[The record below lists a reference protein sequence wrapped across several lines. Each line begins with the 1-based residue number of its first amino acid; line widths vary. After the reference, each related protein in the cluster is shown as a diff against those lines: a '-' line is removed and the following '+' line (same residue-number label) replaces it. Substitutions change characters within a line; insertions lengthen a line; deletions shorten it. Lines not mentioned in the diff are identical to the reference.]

1 MKLSEARSFV
11 QTFCYCPAVRE
22 TPLVTVVMPTWNRL
36 SLVEEAVRSVVAQ
49 TYKHWELIVVD
60 DGSTDGTAER
70 VLALGESRI
79 RVLRQ
84 SHSGNL
90 GALRNCGAAAG
101 SGELIAFLDSDDVW
115 LPRKLEQQVRA
126 LAETQAGWG
135 YARYEMMDAMGEAI
149 PMAVGKFRAVSGR
162 IVREVLT
169 YQVTAPLTTLIVRR
183 ELFDAAGRFSED
195 MRLAAREDQDLNLR
209 LALHG
214 DAVAVPDLLARMR
227 QHEGRTTRGMS
238 DPHERSAR
246 VYEVFLAGNP
256 PAEFV
261 PLAQRCWTRELV
273 NAGRQKLAVGQPARA
288 ARLFARSLLRGAE
301 LRSWGGALARGL
313 GDWLRGAQ
321 QK

>member
-1 MKLSEARSFV
+1 M
-11 QTFCYCPAVRE
+11 RE

-36 SLVEEAVRSVVAQ
+36 PLVEEAVRSVVAQ
-49 TYKHWELIVVD
+49 TYAHWELIVVD

-70 VLALGESRI
+70 VQALGESRI

-84 SHSGNL
+84 PHTGNL

-115 LPRKLEQQVRA
+115 LPRKLELQVRA
-126 LAETQAGWG
+126 LAETQAQWG

-162 IVREVLT
+162 IVREVLS

-183 ELFDAAGRFSED
+183 DLFDAAGRFSED
-195 MRLAAREDQDLNLR
+195 MRLVAREDQDLNLR
-209 LALHG
+209 LALQG

-227 QHEGRTTRGMS
+227 DHQARTTRDLA

-256 PAEFV
+256 PKEFV
-261 PLAQRCWTRELV
+261 KLARRYWTRELV
-273 NAGRQKLAVGQPARA
+273 NAGRQKLAAGQLGPAA
-288 ARLFARSLLRGAE
+288 HLFGVSLIRGAE
-301 LRSWGGALARGL
+301 LRSWGGALTRGL